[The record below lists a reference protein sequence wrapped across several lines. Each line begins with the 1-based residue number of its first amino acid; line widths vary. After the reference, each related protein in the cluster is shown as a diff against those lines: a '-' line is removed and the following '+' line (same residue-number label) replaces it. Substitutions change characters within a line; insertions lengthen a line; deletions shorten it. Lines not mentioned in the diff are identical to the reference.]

1 VRLLVSVGVLVGGYL
16 LTVKMIPALVVRTGR
31 LLGFRMELNPVTRKR
46 LARFRRIRRGYW
58 AFVTIST
65 FYVISLFLELLV
77 NDKALIIYYN
87 GKVAFPAVAQWL
99 STVLPFVEIPSYV
112 KNSDFGLVG
121 EEPVDFRLYRRYCL
135 NPELLRFELKKR
147 KAELEKQRESLKER
161 GEAPSK
167 PKPVPKPPPF
177 AEPEPSPPPPGASP
191 RERKAYEAAHAE
203 WERRRDAYEEARL
216 DAILAYDEYQDAL
229 RRWQDYQLDLK
240 VLKDLE
246 AEVRKL
252 TEAYAGFKEG
262 KAWVLLPLY
271 PYGPEDPLLDLPGK
285 PPYSPSWWPYLKA
298 FLTGRPLPR
307 DPEARAAQKIL
318 PPWSHPLGTT
328 DNGLDVVPQVL
339 YGFRIAVTFAVLVA
353 LLGYAVGVVVGGIMG
368 YYGGWTDI
376 LVQRFIEIY
385 GSIPFLYT
393 IMILASI
400 TQPGFFLLA
409 GMLVILRSWLGI
421 TYYVRG
427 EFYREKAKDYVQAA
441 IGTGVSDRKIM
452 VKHILPN
459 ALVPV
464 VTYAPFDVVSYMLV
478 LVSLDYL
485 GFGLPPQTPS
495 WGYLL
500 EQGRRYVTS
509 YQHLI
514 LVPTIALAGTLFCV
528 VVVGEAI
535 REAFDPKVY
544 SRLR

>member
-1 VRLLVSVGVLVGGYL
+1 
-16 LTVKMIPALVVRTGR
+16 
-31 LLGFRMELNPVTRKR
+31 
-46 LARFRRIRRGYW
+46 
-58 AFVTIST
+58 
-65 FYVISLFLELLV
+65 
-77 NDKALIIYYN
+77 
-87 GKVAFPAVAQWL
+87 
-99 STVLPFVEIPSYV
+99 
-112 KNSDFGLVG
+112 
-121 EEPVDFRLYRRYCL
+121 
-135 NPELLRFELKKR
+135 
-147 KAELEKQRESLKER
+147 
-161 GEAPSK
+161 
-167 PKPVPKPPPF
+167 
-177 AEPEPSPPPPGASP
+177 
-191 RERKAYEAAHAE
+191 
-203 WERRRDAYEEARL
+203 
-216 DAILAYDEYQDAL
+216 
-229 RRWQDYQLDLK
+229 
-240 VLKDLE
+240 
-246 AEVRKL
+246 
-252 TEAYAGFKEG
+252 
-262 KAWVLLPLY
+262 
-271 PYGPEDPLLDLPGK
+271 
-285 PPYSPSWWPYLKA
+285 
-298 FLTGRPLPR
+298 
-307 DPEARAAQKIL
+307 
-318 PPWSHPLGTT
+318 
-328 DNGLDVVPQVL
+328 
-339 YGFRIAVTFAVLVA
+339 
-353 LLGYAVGVVVGGIMG
+353 
-368 YYGGWTDI
+368 
-376 LVQRFIEIY
+376 
-385 GSIPFLYT
+385 
-393 IMILASI
+393 MILASI